1 MPIFT
6 LLHLKLSGHFLAHT
20 NSSRLSCGAVFRK
33 IVSNDQVELL
43 PPGLLIFLCLPSFRL
58 INCNKI
64 YRFLVL
70 ISSRNGQ
77 KPNNVHSVP
86 FNNNIFNP
94 SPAGFVIENYR
105 VIIERLGEREKES
118 ECINYVLIQ
127 NPLSYPIPFTDPH
140 NNRFKF

>member
-1 MPIFT
+1 M
-6 LLHLKLSGHFLAHT
+6 AHT
-20 NSSRLSCGAVFRK
+20 NSSRSSCGAVFRK

-43 PPGLLIFLCLPSFRL
+43 PPGLLIFLCLSSFRL

-94 SPAGFVIENYR
+94 SPAGFVIENSR
-105 VIIERLGEREKES
+105 VIIERLGERER
-118 ECINYVLIQ
+118 ECECVIMSLYK
-127 NPLSYPIPFTDPH
+127 IPFHTQSHSQILIIIDL
-140 NNRFKF
+140 NFK